1 MLFVSFHNAF
11 LAEKRHQDGSWLEE
25 EGALMMALSS
35 AHNAIRPE
43 KYARKPTET
52 LSLCIT
58 RTVGTYNIHM
68 HLVQHLSSAIMLFV
82 LFGAAFMVEKRL
94 TGPS

>member
-1 MLFVSFHNAF
+1 
-11 LAEKRHQDGSWLEE
+11 
-25 EGALMMALSS
+25 MMALSS

-43 KYARKPTET
+43 NYARKPTVT

-58 RTVGTYNIHM
+58 RTVGRYNMHM